1 MTTKILVTGAS
12 GCVGHYIAAAL
23 ASEPNVELFLL
34 VRDPAK
40 FLLPLDWQRH
50 HLVQGSLEDLDS
62 LRPLLAEINAV
73 VHTATAWGDVER
85 AQRVNVT
92 QTMTLFQ
99 ALSGEHCQKIIYFS
113 TASVL
118 DRHNKPL
125 PIAAEAGTEY
135 IRTKYEMLQ
144 RRRELPLR
152 DRLITLFPTLVFGGS
167 PQHSYSQIAL
177 GLAEVK
183 RYITILRF
191 LTVDA
196 AFHVVHAADI
206 ALVVKGLLQMPTLPE
221 ERDLVLGVPAVS
233 VNEAITTLCY
243 FFRKRIYFQIPIP
256 VQPLLW
262 LAPLLRIQ
270 LSSWDR
276 HCLNDLHFTHR
287 VTRPEDF
294 GQSSRFGSLK
304 AVLADFLPAP
314 E

>member
-1 MTTKILVTGAS
+1 MPRKILVTGAS
-12 GCVGHYIAAAL
+12 GCVGHYVAEAL
-23 ASEPNVELFLL
+23 ANEPDTELFLL

-50 HLVQGSLEDLDS
+50 HLIQGSLEDLDS
-62 LRPLLAEINAV
+62 LRPLLADMNAV

-92 QTMTLFQ
+92 QTMALFE
-99 ALSGEHCQKIIYFS
+99 ALSAKHCQKIIYFS

-118 DRHNKPL
+118 DRENQPV

-144 RRRELPLR
+144 RRLELPLR
-152 DRLITLFPTLVFGGS
+152 DRLVTLFPTLVFGGS

-177 GLAEVK
+177 GLAEIK
-183 RYITILRF
+183 RYINVLRF
-191 LTVDA
+191 LTADA
-196 AFHVVHAADI
+196 AFHVIHAADI
-206 ALVVKGLLQMPTLPE
+206 ALVVKGVLQMPEMPE
-221 ERDLVLGVPAVS
+221 RRDLVLGVPAVT
-233 VNEAITTLCY
+233 VNEAIATLCY
-243 FFRKRIYFQIPIP
+243 FYRKRIYFQVPIP
-256 VQPLLW
+256 VKPLLW

-287 VTRPEDF
+287 ITRPEDF
-294 GQSSRFGSLK
+294 GLSSRFGSLK
-304 AVLADFLPAP
+304 DVLADFLPLP